1 MDLKA
6 VEVKLA
12 KKFWENAKKLNG
24 EARKEETLKVLRLL
38 YPLVADTRGREVL
51 EVYTELKQDERV
63 QERAEKLIEEI
74 LSSL

>member
-38 YPLVADTRGREVL
+38 YPLVADTRGKEVL
-51 EVYTELKQDERV
+51 EVYTELKGDDKAQEKAER
-63 QERAEKLIEEI
+63 LIEDI

>member
-6 VEVKLA
+6 IEVKLA
-12 KKFWENAKKLNG
+12 KKFWENTKKLNG
-24 EARKEETLKVLRLL
+24 EARKEETLKVLRIL

-51 EVYTELKQDERV
+51 EVYTELKQDDKV

-74 LSSL
+74 FSSL